1 VGGGAHVRREVTEKF
16 SSCPSTFFGS
26 TGTINRFDE
35 CFRDGQCS
43 LINFLFAVLLLT
55 VPPCPAICKS
65 GGHSPPCTMDSA
77 PVTTT
82 ESQRRTVQLQLL
94 NELLTIGEGNSVLH
108 FLNGTSLSKYDMD
121 TMLLQ
126 VAKDS
131 LA

>member
-1 VGGGAHVRREVTEKF
+1 
-16 SSCPSTFFGS
+16 
-26 TGTINRFDE
+26 
-35 CFRDGQCS
+35 
-43 LINFLFAVLLLT
+43 
-55 VPPCPAICKS
+55 
-65 GGHSPPCTMDSA
+65 MDSA